1 MIGEYLGIA
10 GLIAANVG
18 ANIGIYRYFQGR
30 IDKLN
35 SEQDAKTARVYERLD
50 EVRKGIDS
58 CFVQKETCNILHMQ
72 TANNLVGAESRLEK
86 RFDKMEVKMETMLID
101 IFNLL
106 KTINN
111 K

>member
-1 MIGEYLGIA
+1 MGDYIALA
-10 GLIAANVG
+10 GLVAANVG
-18 ANIGIYRYFQGR
+18 ANVGIYRYFQGR

-58 CFVQKETCNILHMQ
+58 CFVQKETCGILHQQ
-72 TANNLVGAESRLEK
+72 TAGNLTSAETRLEK
-86 RFDKMEVKMETMLID
+86 RFDKMELKLETMLVE

-106 KTINN
+106 KTINS